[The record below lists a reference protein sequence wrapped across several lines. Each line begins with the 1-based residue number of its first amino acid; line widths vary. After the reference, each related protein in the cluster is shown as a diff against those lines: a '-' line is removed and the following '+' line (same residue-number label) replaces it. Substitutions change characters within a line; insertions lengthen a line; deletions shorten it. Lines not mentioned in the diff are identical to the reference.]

1 MMKRIFPLL
10 VILITTLCSC
20 EKHIEIT
27 DESIDLTGSV
37 WMAYEIDNKV
47 LNQGEQFMFYF
58 LKSQTLQILFL
69 NPQNNKYEPKY
80 SFYYSEFKNNDS
92 VIINGYFL
100 TSDECKDA
108 ILHYNSLDSANKKM
122 EFRLRLFPDSDYII
136 IKMNRLEKTTN

>member
-1 MMKRIFPLL
+1 MKKY
-10 VILITTLCSC
+10 ILIIAAIIALCSC

-47 LNQGEQFMFYF
+47 LSQNEQFMFYF

-69 NPQNNKYEPKY
+69 NPKNNKYEPQY

>member
-1 MMKRIFPLL
+1 MKKY
-10 VILITTLCSC
+10 ILIIAAIIALCSC

-47 LNQGEQFMFYF
+47 LSLNEQFMFYF

-69 NPQNNKYEPKY
+69 NPQNNKYEPQY

>member
-37 WMAYEIDNKV
+37 WMANEINNKV
-47 LNQGEQFMFYF
+47 LSQDEQFMFYF
-58 LKSQTLQILFL
+58 LKSQSLQILFL
-69 NPQNNKYEPKY
+69 NPKNNKYEPRY

-100 TSDECKDA
+100 TSDECKEA
-108 ILHYNSLDSANKKM
+108 ILHYKTLDSANKKM
-122 EFRLRLFPDSDYII
+122 EFKLRLFPDSDYII
-136 IKMNRLEKTTN
+136 IKMNKLEKVTN

>member
-1 MMKRIFPLL
+1 MKKY
-10 VILITTLCSC
+10 ILIIAAIIALCSC

-37 WMAYEIDNKV
+37 WMAYDVDNKE
-47 LNQGEQFMFYF
+47 LSKDEQFMFYF

-69 NPQNNKYEPKY
+69 NPQNNKYEPQY

>member
-1 MMKRIFPLL
+1 MKKY
-10 VILITTLCSC
+10 ILIIAAIIALCSC

-47 LNQGEQFMFYF
+47 LSQNEQFMFYF

-80 SFYYSEFKNNDS
+80 FFYYSEFKNNDS

>member
-1 MMKRIFPLL
+1 MKKY
-10 VILITTLCSC
+10 ILIIAAIIALCSC

-47 LNQGEQFMFYF
+47 LSLNEQFMFYF
-58 LKSQTLQILFL
+58 LKSQNLQILFL

>member
-1 MMKRIFPLL
+1 MKKY
-10 VILITTLCSC
+10 ILIIAAIIALCSC
-20 EKHIEIT
+20 KKHIEIT

-47 LNQGEQFMFYF
+47 LSQNEQFMFYF
-58 LKSQTLQILFL
+58 LKSQTLQILFQ
-69 NPQNNKYEPKY
+69 NPQNNKYEPQY

-100 TSDECKDA
+100 TSDEYKDA

>member
-37 WMAYEIDNKV
+37 WMANEINNKV
-47 LNQGEQFMFYF
+47 LSQDEQFMFYF

-69 NPQNNKYEPKY
+69 NPRNNKYEPHY

-100 TSDECKDA
+100 TSDECKEA
-108 ILHYNSLDSANKKM
+108 ILHYNSLDSENKKM
-122 EFRLRLFPDSDYII
+122 VFRLRLFPNSDYII
-136 IKMNRLEKTTN
+136 IKMNRLEKMTN

>member
-47 LNQGEQFMFYF
+47 LSQNEQFMFYF

-69 NPQNNKYEPKY
+69 NPQNNKYEPQY

-100 TSDECKDA
+100 TSDECKEA
-108 ILHYNSLDSANKKM
+108 ILHYKTLDSANKKM
-122 EFRLRLFPDSDYII
+122 EFKLRLFPDSDYII
-136 IKMNRLEKTTN
+136 IKMNKLEKVTN

>member
-1 MMKRIFPLL
+1 MKKY
-10 VILITTLCSC
+10 ILIIAAIIALCSC

-47 LNQGEQFMFYF
+47 LSQNEQFMFYF

>member
-1 MMKRIFPLL
+1 MKKY
-10 VILITTLCSC
+10 ILIIAAIIALCSC

-47 LNQGEQFMFYF
+47 LSQNEQFMFYF

-69 NPQNNKYEPKY
+69 NPQNNKYEPLY
-80 SFYYSEFKNNDS
+80 SFYYSEFKDNS
-92 VIINGYFL
+92 VIVNGYFL

>member
-1 MMKRIFPLL
+1 MKKY
-10 VILITTLCSC
+10 ILIIAAIIALCSC

-37 WMAYEIDNKV
+37 WMAYEIDNK
-47 LNQGEQFMFYF
+47 LLSQNEQFMFYF

-69 NPQNNKYEPKY
+69 NPKNNKYEPQY

>member
-47 LNQGEQFMFYF
+47 LSLNEQFMFYF

-69 NPQNNKYEPKY
+69 NPQNNKYEPLY
-80 SFYYSEFKNNDS
+80 SFYYSEFKDNS
-92 VIINGYFL
+92 VIVNGYFL

>member
-1 MMKRIFPLL
+1 MKKY
-10 VILITTLCSC
+10 ILIIAAIIALCSC

-47 LNQGEQFMFYF
+47 LSLNEQFMFYF

-69 NPQNNKYEPKY
+69 NPQNNKYEPLY
-80 SFYYSEFKNNDS
+80 SFYYSEFKDNS
-92 VIINGYFL
+92 VIVNGYFL

>member
-1 MMKRIFPLL
+1 MKKY
-10 VILITTLCSC
+10 ILIIAAIIALCSC

-47 LNQGEQFMFYF
+47 LSLNEQFMFYF

-69 NPQNNKYEPKY
+69 NPQNNKYEPLY

>member
-1 MMKRIFPLL
+1 MKKY
-10 VILITTLCSC
+10 ILIIAAIIALCSC

-47 LNQGEQFMFYF
+47 LSQNEQFMFYF

-69 NPQNNKYEPKY
+69 NPQNNKYEPLY

-92 VIINGYFL
+92 VIMNGYVL

>member
-1 MMKRIFPLL
+1 MKKLFPLL
-10 VILITTLCSC
+10 VIFITTLCC
-20 EKHIEIT
+20 CVKHTEIT
-27 DESIDLTGSV
+27 IDSIDLTSSV
-37 WMAYEIDNKV
+37 WMAYEVNNRELSKD
-47 LNQGEQFMFYF
+47 EQFMFYF
-58 LKSQTLQILFL
+58 LKSQNLQILFL

>member
-1 MMKRIFPLL
+1 MKKY
-10 VILITTLCSC
+10 ILIIAAIIALCSC

-47 LNQGEQFMFYF
+47 LSQNEQFMFYF
-58 LKSQTLQILFL
+58 LKSQTLQILFQ
-69 NPQNNKYEPKY
+69 NPQNNKYEPQY

>member
-1 MMKRIFPLL
+1 MKKY
-10 VILITTLCSC
+10 ILIIAAIIALCSC

-47 LNQGEQFMFYF
+47 LSQNEQFMFYF

-69 NPQNNKYEPKY
+69 NPQNNKYEPQY